1 MVTLFLLS
9 AKAPAGQGRRETSF
23 SHGDRWKRLMSTY
36 IVVMPSTGRRL
47 EAEEHIGIAGA
58 PLAVSQAMSAKVGEA
73 ARASQP
79 AVPRACQALAVAVFA
94 AADVV
99 IFRFP
104 IVSVPRRGRIEQGCK
119 AGRKP
124 GESDKCD
131 GIPMDPLIT
140 AGRFQARPRQALAP
154 ALGLRQHPSPIP
166 KGAEV
171 CTPRALSSSHW
182 PWS

>member
-73 ARASQP
+73 ARASQCP
-79 AVPRACQALAVAVFA
+79 APRPRHTLVLPLSAVEDALMLG
-94 AADVV
+94 
-99 IFRFP
+99 FP
-104 IVSVPRRGRIEQGCK
+104 IQCRPWH
-119 AGRKP
+119 P
-124 GESDKCD
+124 
-131 GIPMDPLIT
+131 
-140 AGRFQARPRQALAP
+140 FQDWAA
-154 ALGLRQHPSPIP
+154 
-166 KGAEV
+166 V
-171 CTPRALSSSHW
+171 
-182 PWS
+182 